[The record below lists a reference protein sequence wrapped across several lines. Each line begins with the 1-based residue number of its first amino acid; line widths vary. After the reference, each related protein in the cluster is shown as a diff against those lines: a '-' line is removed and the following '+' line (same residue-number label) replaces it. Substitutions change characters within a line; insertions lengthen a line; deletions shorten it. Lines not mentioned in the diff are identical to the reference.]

1 MKKLLLLAA
10 MFGVCAVQAA
20 DIEPPGEEL
29 VDLTMPV
36 SEGGVITADSTAGN
50 NGAAVAFDNDMANS
64 GSRWLVSSG
73 SQPCHVTYDFGT
85 PTIVNALRIWN
96 GKTSNSPA
104 DRAVKNFKV
113 MASNDNSNWEDA
125 TIYTSGDETGWTS
138 GESRFFYLPSEVNP
152 NANAYRYW
160 RFEALTPVK
169 SGDYIQIHEL
179 EFFNVIPLPKLVEAT
194 VVKAATGVATV
205 TGTMGGLAGSVAMIL
220 TATDGSTE
228 IAVGSYAAGASFS
241 TDVALAGVPLDVY
254 YSIVLKASN
263 ADGATF
269 FAIPGTFFFGEQRL
283 PVTSYGGGQTV
294 SITSALP
301 LSDGN
306 VITVDADG
314 ATFNAGNSVFAMHA
328 SMQADGAV
336 KFTASN
342 IGVVGLTGSN
352 RFSGGLNATGV
363 SALNVASHDVL
374 GGADSQFLAYPHLS
388 IIDGFMTSF
397 AGHGLTKSGS
407 FYLDL
412 QKPGSEF
419 LVGFDV
425 SVNPNSD
432 SSAAL
437 YKYGPGKL
445 TLAAPQTYHN
455 VQATY
460 GTFLY
465 GGELLVDGAQG
476 GSLYKLR
483 GGSMAIGS
491 GLLNM
496 KAAVEGATDFA
507 VANVNIGSLNGQQ
520 NYNNAGGGTIRLD
533 ANGGAGVTMGLSNLV
548 YTANSKGP
556 RGRYLGLETVGNA
569 VFHTTS
575 ANDAAGALSDHR
587 VVLNGADWAAAD
599 ENGFIVPFTGYAA
612 AFPSA
617 DDSTANI
624 ALSGTESLLAS
635 RTVAALKLSGGA
647 SLTIADGEA
656 LTLASG
662 AILKTGDGDASISG
676 GSILSE
682 AGVPSGSSTWTDLL
696 VVTEGSGTLTIGSA
710 IMDNATFGDCWLT
723 KAGKGTLRFA
733 ENTVAFKKG
742 IYVLDGTLEIS
753 KVEHLGSS
761 FVGLFGGRLKVTDDV
776 SSGNTILSGG
786 SGAYFDIA
794 AGKTYTM
801 KSTSMNGYP
810 LGGTTGGYGAGGL
823 HLDNSDGGD
832 GVLDAGTIKCTGGI
846 FIDCGIYRMRVA
858 ESLHLA
864 GVNPLYFG
872 TGAVMKLQMNGQSG
886 TVAGVYGGTS
896 TAVIENTSEKGS
908 ESTLTIAT
916 GGTCDFKG
924 EVRDGGAK
932 ALNLVKYGCGRQ
944 TLSGACSYTGTT
956 RISNGTLAI
965 DGAHTGGGAFEV
977 VYPGA
982 LGGTGTVSSAV
993 SLIGGGTLAAGGAGT
1008 SGVLTIGSLTSD
1020 GDSMLSV
1027 AVDGQGLSRVN
1038 VTGSATVA
1046 GTVIVDVPPSLA
1058 NTPCRGVVLH
1068 AEGGLTAVNLKLDTP
1083 VSKLKWSLVAQ
1094 GKDLVLKGAASGF
1107 AVIVR

>member
-1 MKKLLLLAA
+1 

-20 DIEPPGEEL
+20 DAEPSGDEL
-29 VDLTMPV
+29 VDLTKPV
-36 SEGGVITADSTAGN
+36 SDGGVVTADSTAGN
-50 NGAAVAFDNDMANS
+50 NGAAVAFDNDMTNS
-64 GSRWLVSSG
+64 GSRWLVASG

-85 PTIVNALRIWN
+85 ATVVNALRIWN

-113 MASNDNSNWEDA
+113 MASNDNSNWDNA
-125 TIYTSGDETGWTS
+125 TIYTSGDETGWSS
-138 GESRFFYLPSEVNP
+138 GESRFFYLPSEANP
-152 NANAYRYW
+152 NAAAYRYW

-205 TGTMGGLAGSVAMIL
+205 TGTLGGLGGSVTMVL

-254 YSIVLKASN
+254 YSIMLKASN

-283 PVTSYGGGQTV
+283 PVTSYGGGENV
-294 SITSALP
+294 SLTAALP
-301 LSDGN
+301 LADGN
-306 VITVDADG
+306 IISVDEGG
-314 ATFNAGNSVFAMHA
+314 ASFSAGNTVLSWH
-328 SMQADGAV
+328 SSIQADGPV
-336 KFTASN
+336 EIKSSN
-342 IGVVGLTGSN
+342 IGVVGLTAAN
-352 RFSGGLNATGV
+352 RFSAGLKASGV

-397 AGHGLTKSGS
+397 SGHEITKKSGS
-407 FYLDL
+407 LHLDL

-419 LVGFDV
+419 LIDFDIAY
-425 SVNPNSD
+425 NPND
-432 SSAAL
+432 SSGAAL
-437 YKYGPGKL
+437 YKFGPGKL
-445 TLAAPQTYHN
+445 TLAALQTYHN

-496 KAAVEGATDFA
+496 KAAAEGTTDFA
-507 VANVNIGSLNGQQ
+507 VANVNIGSLNSQQ

-599 ENGFIVPFTGYAA
+599 ENGFIVPFTGYAT
-612 AFPSA
+612 AFPSVN
-617 DDSTANI
+617 DSTANI
-624 ALSGTESLLAS
+624 AIGGAESLLAS

-647 SLTIADGEA
+647 SLTIADGET

-761 FVGLFGGRLKVTDDV
+761 FVGLFGGRLKVMDDV

-801 KSTSMNGYP
+801 RSASMNGYP

-846 FIDCGIYRMRVA
+846 FIDCGIYRMRAA
-858 ESLHLA
+858 ESLHSA

-908 ESTLTIAT
+908 ESTFTIAT

-993 SLIGGGTLAAGGAGT
+993 SLVGGGTLAAGGAGT
-1008 SGVLTIGSLTSD
+1008 PGVLTIGSLTSD

-1046 GTVIVDVPPSLA
+1046 GKVSVKVPPSLV

-1068 AEGGLTAVNLKLDTP
+1068 AEGGLTAVNPSLDVP
-1083 VSKLKWSLVAQ
+1083 ASKLKWSLAVR
-1094 GKDLVLKGAASGF
+1094 GNDLVLSGLLSGF
-1107 AVIVR
+1107 SIIVR

>member
-1 MKKLLLLAA
+1 

-36 SEGGVITADSTAGN
+36 SDGGVVTADSTAGN
-50 NGAAVAFDNDMANS
+50 NGAAVAFDDDKDSAN
-64 GSRWLVSSG
+64 SRWLVASG

-85 PTIVNALRIWN
+85 PTVVNALRIWN
-96 GKTSNSPA
+96 GKTSNSPG

-125 TIYTSGDETGWTS
+125 TIYTSGDETGWAS
-138 GESRFFYLPSEVNP
+138 GESRFFYLPSEANP
-152 NANAYRYW
+152 NATACRYW
-160 RFEALTPVK
+160 RFEALAPVK
-169 SGDYIQIHEL
+169 SGEYIQIHEL
-179 EFFNVIPLPKLVEAT
+179 EFFNVIPLPNLVEAT

-205 TGTMGGLAGSVAMIL
+205 NGKMGGLGGSVAMVL
-220 TATDGSTE
+220 TGTGDPVEVS
-228 IAVGSYAAGASFS
+228 VGNYAAGASFS

-254 YSIVLKASN
+254 YSIMLKASN

-283 PVTSYGGGQTV
+283 PVTSYGGGENV
-294 SITSALP
+294 SLTSALP
-301 LSDGN
+301 LADGNIIAVDSDG
-306 VITVDADG
+306 AS
-314 ATFNAGNSVFAMHA
+314 FSAGNTVLSWH
-328 SMQADGAV
+328 SSIQADGPV
-336 KFTASN
+336 EIKASN
-342 IGVVGLTGSN
+342 IGVVGLTAAN
-352 RFSGGLNATGV
+352 RFSAGLKANGV

-374 GGADSQFLAYPHLS
+374 GGASSQFLAYPHLS

-412 QKPGSEF
+412 QKPESEF
-419 LVGFDV
+419 LVDFDV
-425 SVNPNSD
+425 AVNPNDASG
-432 SSAAL
+432 AAL
-437 YKYGPGKL
+437 LKFGPGKL
-445 TLAAPQTYHN
+445 TLAAAQTYHN

-460 GTFLY
+460 GTFLN
-465 GGELLVDGAQG
+465 GGELVVDGAQG
-476 GSLYKLR
+476 GSLYGRK

-496 KAAVEGATDFA
+496 NAAEEGTTDFA
-507 VANVNIGSLNGQQ
+507 VANVNIGSLNKQQ

-556 RGRYLGLETVGNA
+556 RGCYLGLETVGNA

-599 ENGFIVPFTGYAA
+599 ANGFVVPFAGYETTIPAA
-612 AFPSA
+612 
-617 DDSTANI
+617 DSPTANVAI
-624 ALSGTESLLAS
+624 NGAESLSAS
-635 RTVAALKLSGGA
+635 RTVASLKLAGGS
-647 SLTIADGEA
+647 SLTIVDGET

-682 AGVPSGSSTWTDLL
+682 AGVTSGSSTWTDLL

-710 IMDNATFGDCWLT
+710 ITDNATFGTCWLT

-733 ENTVAFKKG
+733 ADTVAFTKG

-753 KVEHLGSS
+753 KDAHVGSA
-761 FVGLFGGRLKVTDDV
+761 FVGLFGGRLKVTDDI
-776 SSGNTILSGG
+776 SSNKTLLSGG
-786 SGAYFDIA
+786 NGAYFDIA
-794 AGKTYTM
+794 SGKTYTM
-801 KSTSMNGYP
+801 KATMNGYP

-846 FIDCGIYRMRVA
+846 FIDCGVYRMRSA
-858 ESLHLA
+858 DSLHSA

-896 TAVIENTSEKGS
+896 TAVIENTSGAKGS

-956 RISNGTLAI
+956 RISNGILAI

-993 SLIGGGTLAAGGAGT
+993 SLVGGGTLAAGGAGT
-1008 SGVLTIGSLTSD
+1008 PGVLTIGSLTSD

-1046 GTVIVDVPPSLA
+1046 GKISVKLPPSLV

-1068 AEGGLTAVNLKLDTP
+1068 AEGGLTAVNPSLDIP
-1083 VSKLKWSLVAQ
+1083 ASKLKWSLVAQ

>member
-1 MKKLLLLAA
+1 

-50 NGAAVAFDNDMANS
+50 NGAAVAFDNDMTNS
-64 GSRWLVSSG
+64 VSRWLVGSG

-85 PTIVNALRIWN
+85 PTVVNALRIWN

-113 MASNDNSNWEDA
+113 MASNDNSNWDNA

-138 GESRFFYLPSEVNP
+138 GESRFFYLPSEANP
-152 NANAYRYW
+152 NAAAYRYW
-160 RFEALTPVK
+160 RFEALEPVK
-169 SGDYIQIHEL
+169 SSEYIQIHEL

-205 TGTMGGLAGSVAMIL
+205 TGTLGGLGGSVTMVL

-254 YSIVLKASN
+254 YSIMLKASN
-263 ADGATF
+263 SDGATF

-283 PVTSYGGGQTV
+283 PVTSYGGGENV
-294 SITSALP
+294 SLTAALP

-306 VITVDADG
+306 VIMVDADG

-397 AGHGLTKSGS
+397 SGHGLTKSGS

-419 LVGFDV
+419 LVDFDV
-425 SVNPNSD
+425 AVTPNSD

-460 GTFLY
+460 GTFLN

-496 KAAVEGATDFA
+496 KAAAEGTTDFA

-533 ANGGAGVTMGLSNLV
+533 ANGGAGVTMGLSNFV
-548 YTANSKGP
+548 YTANSNGP

-575 ANDAAGALSDHR
+575 ANDAAGALRDHR

-624 ALSGTESLLAS
+624 AIGGAESLLAS

-647 SLTIADGEA
+647 SLTIADGET

-682 AGVPSGSSTWTDLL
+682 AGVPSSWTDLL

-710 IMDNATFGDCWLT
+710 IMDNATFGGCWLT

-733 ENTVAFKKG
+733 ENTVAFTKG

-753 KVEHLGSS
+753 KVEHLGGS
-761 FVGLFGGRLKVTDDV
+761 FVGLFGGRLKVMDDV
-776 SSGNTILSGG
+776 SSAKTILSGG

-801 KSTSMNGYP
+801 KSASMNGYP

-858 ESLHLA
+858 ESLHSA

-1008 SGVLTIGSLTSD
+1008 PGVLTIGSLTSD

-1046 GTVIVDVPPSLA
+1046 GKVSVKVPPSLV

-1068 AEGGLTAVNLKLDTP
+1068 AEGGLTAVNPSLDVP
-1083 VSKLKWSLVAQ
+1083 ASKLKWSLAVR
-1094 GKDLVLKGAASGF
+1094 GNDLVLSGLLSGF
-1107 AVIVR
+1107 SIIVR